1 MMMMMTRVT
10 MVMVMVV
17 SMMLSMMVLEGMDDG
32 EVDDVT
38 RF

>member
-1 MMMMMTRVT
+1 MMMMTRVT